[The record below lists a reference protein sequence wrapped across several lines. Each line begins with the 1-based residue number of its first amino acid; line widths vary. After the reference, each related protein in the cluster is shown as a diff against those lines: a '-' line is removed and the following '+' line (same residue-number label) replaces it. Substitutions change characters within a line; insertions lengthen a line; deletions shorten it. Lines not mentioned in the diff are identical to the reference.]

1 MAKSNENENK
11 NDSYFESKSVVKEKT
26 AYDRKMDVDNLNST
40 DSPNDS
46 GIENMEVELN
56 IDEKRE
62 SLKRQR
68 DSSTSFEAKPDSK
81 QNNIENAQSLSS
93 EIFSLISKIFAVNFT
108 VNGTSYSGGSEAI
121 IVFPAEHFDP
131 TDDYKNTVQF
141 IIMNVVSSLQDY
153 SSDYDTCLQCFN
165 EHKPNNFTSIIS
177 NQLSTFSIKPIE
189 EDNEGTFL
197 FYRDRSVLAL
207 SYLLDSYSRIFTEER
222 HAPEKW
228 CEVATFAELITSI
241 RNNCISF
248 GILVLQN
255 SKKED
260 KLNKFILRLMYNG
273 SLPCGFMSGLIAM
286 TYQRTPEEFRKIFEP
301 LLQLLWLDMQ
311 TYCSLIHDYM
321 VKMPLLALVELCNVA
336 VGKNNFPI
344 GELVK
349 ILAAPS
355 YCFYTNLFVFHNRL
369 HNLTHGYL
377 SQWQIQREESFRKFL
392 TWHPFCVYRF
402 SQRMTLVFNLF

>member
-1 MAKSNENENK
+1 MAKSNENDK
-11 NDSYFESKSVVKEKT
+11 NDPYFESKSIVKEKT
-26 AYDRKMDVDNLNST
+26 AYDRKMDVDNHNST

-68 DSSTSFEAKPDSK
+68 DSSTSFEAKADSK
-81 QNNIENAQSLSS
+81 QNDTESAQSLSS

-108 VNGTSYSGGSEAI
+108 VNGTSFSGGANAS
-121 IVFPAEHFDP
+121 IVFPSEHFDP

-165 EHKPNNFTSIIS
+165 DHKPSNFTSIIS
-177 NQLSTFSIKPIE
+177 NQLSTFSNKPVE
-189 EDNEGTFL
+189 EDNGTFL
-197 FYRDRSVLAL
+197 SYRDRSVLAF

-241 RNNCISF
+241 RNNCINF

-255 SKKED
+255 SKKEE

-286 TYQRTPEEFRKIFEP
+286 TYQHTPEEFRKIFEP

-311 TYCSLIHDYM
+311 TYCSLIHESM
-321 VKMPLLALVELCNVA
+321 VKVPLLALVELCNVA

-344 GELVK
+344 GELVRIFK
-349 ILAAPS
+349 LLS
-355 YCFYTNLFVFHNRL
+355 YCFL
-369 HNLTHGYL
+369 H
-377 SQWQIQREESFRKFL
+377 
-392 TWHPFCVYRF
+392 
-402 SQRMTLVFNLF
+402 

>member
-1 MAKSNENENK
+1 MSNNSQPLHDSSNTTNNSIPLKKSQELTTLTSSVMAKSDENDNK
-11 NDSYFESKSVVKEKT
+11 SDSYFESKSVVKEKA

-81 QNNIENAQSLSS
+81 QTDTESAQSLSS

-108 VNGTSYSGGSEAI
+108 VNGTAFSGGANAS

-131 TDDYKNTVQF
+131 TEDYKNTVQF

-153 SSDYDTCLQCFN
+153 SSDYDTCLQSFN
-165 EHKPNNFTSIIS
+165 DHKPSNFTSIIS
-177 NQLSTFSIKPIE
+177 NQLSTFSVKPIE
-189 EDNEGTFL
+189 EDNGGTFL
-197 FYRDRSVLAL
+197 SYRDRSVLAL
-207 SYLLDSYSRIFTEER
+207 SYILDSYSRIFTEER

-241 RNNCISF
+241 RNNCINF

-255 SKKED
+255 SKKEE

-273 SLPCGFMSGLIAM
+273 SLPCGFMSGLIAVS
-286 TYQRTPEEFRKIFEP
+286 YQQTPEDFRKIFEP

-311 TYCSLIHDYM
+311 TYCSLIHENM
-321 VKMPLLALVELCNVA
+321 VKVPLLALVELCNVA

-344 GELVK
+344 GELVR
-349 ILAAPS
+349 ILAVLS
-355 YCFYTNLFVFHNRL
+355 YCCLHSFFGNRL
-369 HNLTHGYL
+369 PSLTRGFL
-377 SQWQIQREESFRKFL
+377 SQ
-392 TWHPFCVYRF
+392 
-402 SQRMTLVFNLF
+402 